1 MQSPRTNHHRTLTP
15 AELAHYRQHGYVA
28 IEAFFPADE
37 LLALDQ
43 HLDRFAAGED
53 RSAFAHQGQDARGWI
68 MRLGLATPQTAA
80 FCADERVLD
89 LITPIVQPG
98 IAIYS
103 AKMVAKEP
111 HDPTICH
118 WHQDDAYY
126 QQTSHSDCRM
136 SIWLPLTDCDET
148 NGCLWTV
155 PGSHKQGLQEWTKR
169 AFGFCNLAFEDG
181 LAQLDGAIPVRIAA
195 GDILLFHALTWHRSL
210 SNQTDHTRRSFI
222 VSYQDAEA
230 IKGNGPQHKILR
242 AA

>member
-37 LLALDQ
+37 LLALDK
-43 HLDRFAAGED
+43 HLDRFAAGEE
-53 RSAFAHQGQDARGWI
+53 RSAFAHQGQDARGWS

-126 QQTSHSDCRM
+126 SQHSQSANRL
-136 SIWLPLTDCDET
+136 STWIPLQDTAVEH
-148 NGCLWTV
+148 GCLQLI
-155 PGSHKQGLQEWTKR
+155 PGSHHRGLQPYSKKEGGT
-169 AFGFCNLAFEDG
+169 CNLAIDRTID
-181 LAQLDGAIPVRIAA
+181 LHNSIHIPVRIGTIVLFSALLWHASA
-195 GDILLFHALTWHRSL
+195 GNLT
-210 SNQTDHTRRSFI
+210 NQRRRAFI
-222 VSYQDAEA
+222 VSYQEA
-230 IKGNGPQHKILR
+230 TVQGGNADQWRILR